1 MDHGGMQYEERGVAG
16 EHPDKRGLTPQ
27 GWSSI
32 PGVKVVAGGRGRPVA
47 LVIAVLLAIWY
58 ILPGEPYWRHLHQ
71 KVFDAYQRAFPR
83 QNERLRVIIVDID
96 EASLTAL
103 GQWPWPRTRLARLID
118 ATHRLGAS
126 AIGLD
131 LLMPEAD
138 RFSPD
143 MVLAERS
150 DVSSALREALA
161 SLPSNDRLLAD
172 TLRRTPTVLGR
183 AGLAESGTGHLPG
196 SNQTAV
202 RVDGEVPMTQAP
214 AYTGHLTNV
223 PELEAAAIGRGYLN
237 STPDADGVL
246 RHMPLLMTVQGTWAP
261 ALALEVLRVAIQ
273 EPVYTIHGGPHGIR
287 GVQVGE
293 SFLPTDPD
301 GHFRLYFSPPDPRR
315 RVSALTVLQGTVDA
329 RALAN
334 SVALIGVTA
343 VGVTDITMTPV
354 TTRMDGVEVQAQVVE
369 NMLAGTRLL
378 RPSLAPWWE
387 GGAFLWTAALLITLL
402 PQVRPG
408 YSVIVFVMV
417 TAVLAAVSLALF
429 IQARILLDPSFPTAG
444 NLVVLF
450 VLLTAGLAASDRARR
465 DMQTE
470 LEAERLERIRVAGEL
485 RAAHDIQ
492 MGMLPSPETIASL
505 PAHLAVHALLEPA
518 REVGGDLYDAFM
530 LDEQHFFFSVADVSG
545 KGVPA
550 SLFMA
555 LSKALCKSIALR
567 EHVPLDALMILMNRE
582 ISRENHAELFVTA
595 VIGILDTCT
604 GSIELCCAGHEAP
617 ILLRPGEAPRSLEV
631 TGGPPFCFLEDFP
644 YPSVRMVLQPGDMLV
659 MITDGVTEAQDPG
672 HHLYGIERTLAY
684 LATIHTAPYR
694 DLSVASV
701 CQGLYADVCRFAA
714 GADPADDVT
723 IMAIC
728 FAGPASTP
736 PRA

>member
-1 MDHGGMQYEERGVAG
+1 VAG
-16 EHPDKRGLTPQ
+16 NPPEQRGLTPQ

-32 PGVKVVAGGRGRPVA
+32 TSVKVLAGGRGRPVA
-47 LVIAVLLAIWY
+47 IVIAVLLALWY
-58 ILPGEPYWRHLHQ
+58 MLLGEPSWRHLQ
-71 KVFDAYQRAFPR
+71 QAVFDAYQRAFPR
-83 QNERLRVIIVDID
+83 QNERLQVIIVDID

-118 ATHRLGAS
+118 ATHRMGAL
-126 AIGLD
+126 AVGLD

-143 MVLAERS
+143 LVLAERS
-150 DVSSALREALA
+150 DVSPALRAALA
-161 SLPSNDRLLAD
+161 SLPSNDSLLAD
-172 TLRRTPTVLGR
+172 TLRRTPTVIGR
-183 AGLAESGTGHLPG
+183 AGLAESRASHLPG
-196 SNQTAV
+196 SGQTAV
-202 RVDGEVPMTQAP
+202 RVYGEVPMAQVP
-214 AYTGHLTNV
+214 AYVGHLTNV

-237 STPDADGVL
+237 STPDTDGVL
-246 RHMPLLMTVQGTWAP
+246 RRMPLLMTVQGAWAP
-261 ALALEVLRVAIQ
+261 ALALEMLRVAIQ
-273 EPVYTIHGGPHGIR
+273 EPAYTIHGGPHGIR

-293 SFLPTDPD
+293 ALLPTDPD
-301 GHFRLYFSPPDPRR
+301 GRIRLYFSPPDPRR
-315 RVSALTVLQGTVDA
+315 RVSALTVLQGTVDSG
-329 RALAN
+329 ALAK

-354 TTRMDGVEVQAQVVE
+354 TTRMDGVEVQAQVIE

-378 RPSLAPWWE
+378 RPSLASWWE
-387 GGAFLWTAALLITLL
+387 GGAFLCTAAILITLL

-408 YSVIVFVMV
+408 YSVVVFVMA

-429 IQARILLDPSFPTAG
+429 VQVRVLLDPSFPTAG
-444 NLVVLF
+444 NLVVLV

-465 DMQTE
+465 HMQTA

-492 MGMLPSPETIASL
+492 MGMLPSPETIACL
-505 PAHLAVHALLEPA
+505 PAPLTVHALLEPA

-567 EHVPLDALMILMNRE
+567 EHVPLDVLMILMNRE

-595 VIGILDTCT
+595 VIGIIDICT
-604 GSIELCCAGHEAP
+604 GTMEICCAGHEAP

-644 YPSVRMVLQPGDMLV
+644 YPSVRMVLQPEDMLV

-684 LATIHTAPYR
+684 LTTIHTAPYR

-701 CQGLYADVCRFAA
+701 CQGLYADVCRFAT
-714 GADPADDVT
+714 GAAPADDVT
-723 IMAIC
+723 IMAIR
-728 FAGPASTP
+728 FAEPAST
-736 PRA
+736 ASQA

>member
-1 MDHGGMQYEERGVAG
+1 MAR
-16 EHPDKRGLTPQ
+16 EHPEQSVLTPQ

-32 PGVKVVAGGRGRPVA
+32 TSIKVLAGGRGRPAAIVT
-47 LVIAVLLAIWY
+47 AVLLALWY
-58 ILPGEPYWRHLHQ
+58 MLLGEPSWRHLQ
-71 KVFDAYQRAFPR
+71 QAVFDAYQRTFPR
-83 QNERLRVIIVDID
+83 QSERLRVFIVDID

-118 ATHRLGAS
+118 ATHRLGAL
-126 AIGLD
+126 AVGLD
-131 LLMPEAD
+131 LLMPDAD

-150 DVSSALREALA
+150 DVSQALREAFA
-161 SLPSNDRLLAD
+161 SLPSNDSLLAD
-172 TLRRTPTVLGR
+172 TLRRTPTVIGR
-183 AGLAESGTGHLPG
+183 AGLAEAGTGHLPG
-196 SNQTAV
+196 SSQTAV
-202 RVDGEVPMTQAP
+202 RVYGEVPVTQAP
-214 AYTGHLTNV
+214 AYMGHLTNV
-223 PELEAAAIGRGYLN
+223 PELEAAASGRGYLN
-237 STPDADGVL
+237 STPDTDGVL
-246 RHMPLLMTVQGTWAP
+246 RCMPLLMTVQGTWAP

-273 EPVYTIHGGPHGIR
+273 KSAYTIHGSPHGIR

-301 GHFRLYFSPPDPRR
+301 GRLRLYFSPPDPRR
-315 RVSALTVLQGTVDA
+315 RVSALAVLQGTVDA

-354 TTRMDGVEVQAQVVE
+354 TTRMDGVEVQAQVIE

-378 RPSLAPWWE
+378 RSSLAPWWE
-387 GGAFLWTAALLITLL
+387 GGAFLCTAAILIILL

-408 YSVIVFVMV
+408 YSVVVFVMV
-417 TAVLAAVSLALF
+417 TAVVAAVSLGLF
-429 IQARILLDPSFPTAG
+429 VQARVLIDPLFPTAG

-465 DMQTE
+465 HMQAE
-470 LEAERLERIRVAGEL
+470 LETERLERIRVAGEL
-485 RAAHDIQ
+485 RAARDIQ

-505 PAHLAVHALLEPA
+505 PACLTVHALLEPA

-595 VIGILDTCT
+595 VIGIIDICT
-604 GSIELCCAGHEAP
+604 GTMEICCAGHEAP
-617 ILLRPGEAPRSLEV
+617 ILLRPGEAPRSIEV

-644 YPSVRMVLQPGDMLV
+644 YPSVQMVLQPADMLV
-659 MITDGVTEAQDPG
+659 MITDGVTEAQAPG

-694 DLSVASV
+694 DLSVVSV
-701 CQGLYADVCRFAA
+701 CQGLYADVCRFAT
-714 GADPADDVT
+714 GADPADDIT
-723 IMAIC
+723 IMAIR

-736 PRA
+736 SPT

>member
-1 MDHGGMQYEERGVAG
+1 MAR
-16 EHPDKRGLTPQ
+16 EHPEQSVLTPQ

-32 PGVKVVAGGRGRPVA
+32 TSIKVLAGGRGRPAAIVT
-47 LVIAVLLAIWY
+47 AVLLALWY
-58 ILPGEPYWRHLHQ
+58 MLLGEPSWRHLQ
-71 KVFDAYQRAFPR
+71 QAVFDAYQRTFPR
-83 QNERLRVIIVDID
+83 QSERLRVFIVDID

-118 ATHRLGAS
+118 ATHRLGAL
-126 AIGLD
+126 AVGLD
-131 LLMPEAD
+131 LLMPDAD

-150 DVSSALREALA
+150 DVSQALREAFA
-161 SLPSNDRLLAD
+161 SLPSNDSLLAD
-172 TLRRTPTVLGR
+172 TLRRTPTVIGR
-183 AGLAESGTGHLPG
+183 AGLAEAGTGHLPG
-196 SNQTAV
+196 SSQTAV
-202 RVDGEVPMTQAP
+202 RVYGEVPMAQAP
-214 AYTGHLTNV
+214 AYMGHLTNV
-223 PELEAAAIGRGYLN
+223 PELEAAASGRGYLN
-237 STPDADGVL
+237 STPDTDGVL
-246 RHMPLLMTVQGTWAP
+246 RCMPLLMTVQGTWAP

-273 EPVYTIHGGPHGIR
+273 KPAYTIHGSPHGIR

-301 GHFRLYFSPPDPRR
+301 GRLRLYFSPPDPRR
-315 RVSALTVLQGTVDA
+315 RVSALAVLQGTVDSGA
-329 RALAN
+329 FAH

-354 TTRMDGVEVQAQVVE
+354 TTRMDGVEVQAQVIE

-378 RPSLAPWWE
+378 RSSLAPWWE
-387 GGAFLWTAALLITLL
+387 GGAFLCTAAILIILL

-408 YSVIVFVMV
+408 YSVIVLVIV
-417 TAVLAAVSLALF
+417 TAVVAAVSLMLF
-429 IQARILLDPSFPTAG
+429 VQARVLIDPLFPTAG

-465 DMQTE
+465 YMQAE
-470 LEAERLERIRVAGEL
+470 LETERLERIRVAGEL
-485 RAAHDIQ
+485 RAARDIQ

-505 PAHLAVHALLEPA
+505 PACLTVHALLEPA

-595 VIGILDTCT
+595 VIGIIDICT
-604 GSIELCCAGHEAP
+604 GTMEICCAGHEAP
-617 ILLRPGEAPRSLEV
+617 ILLRPGEVPRSIEV

-644 YPSVRMVLQPGDMLV
+644 YPSVQMVLQPADMLV

-694 DLSVASV
+694 DLSVVSM

-714 GADPADDVT
+714 GADQADDIT
-723 IMAIC
+723 IMAMR

-736 PRA
+736 SPA